1 MAKLKMVSGAQGKIL
16 VSDLI
21 DRLHIV
27 FKDSKNTYSML
38 DSCSMNG
45 GPLEYKSS
53 SFLIPPGVSASE
65 LLIKIPDTRF
75 VFNYTT
81 RQRKVGATK
90 FFLTSSASIHMP
102 RNRVLKHTLFEID
115 SSTITDS
122 TKFRSN
128 GDITLP
134 KGSYM
139 YIAPIHIVAGSDVIT
154 ITTNQRVKRL
164 YKTSELPQYYKGL
177 ERAYNTTLMNGTG
190 PHPVLG
196 SRVLEEAANLTR
208 WQAKN

>member
-16 VSDLI
+16 ASDLI

-27 FKDSKNTYSML
+27 FKDSNNTMSSL
-38 DSCSMNG
+38 EQCSING
-45 GPLEYKSS
+45 GSLEYKSS
-53 SFLIPPGVSASE
+53 SFLIPPGVSASK
-65 LLIKIPDTRF
+65 LLIKIPETRF
-75 VFNYTT
+75 VFDYTT
-81 RQRKVGATK
+81 RQRKTGPTS
-90 FFLTSSASIHMP
+90 FHLTSSASIHMP

-122 TKFRSN
+122 TKFRTN

-139 YIAPIHIVAGSDVIT
+139 YIAPIHIIAGADVIT
-154 ITTNQRVKRL
+154 IATNQRLKRL

-208 WQAKN
+208 WQGKN

>member
-1 MAKLKMVSGAQGKIL
+1 M
-16 VSDLI
+16 
-21 DRLHIV
+21 
-27 FKDSKNTYSML
+27 
-38 DSCSMNG
+38 
-45 GPLEYKSS
+45 
-53 SFLIPPGVSASE
+53 SAST
-65 LLIKIPDTRF
+65 LLIQIPNSRF

-81 RQRKVGATK
+81 RQRKIGATK

-102 RNRVLKHTLFEID
+102 RNRVLKNTLFEID
-115 SSTITDS
+115 SSTITDT
-122 TKFRSN
+122 TKFRTK

-139 YIAPIHIVAGSDVIT
+139 YIAPIHIIAGADVIT
-154 ITTNQRVKRL
+154 IATNQRLKRL

-208 WQAKN
+208 WQGKN